1 MDWDLWGPSC
11 SQDVIEEDA
20 LNEKSC
26 VQVLRVLI
34 SKADTEIEELEKD
47 LVILQSELA
56 WAENR
61 EWSEICSTSLREKI
75 NCLDISIQSLKNE
88 NEHDINVH
96 VLMRREPA
104 ERIHEIIKVLL
115 RRYFLEKDEQE
126 QHPVFIIKQ
135 SSSDVQE
142 HATNLS
148 DEKKK
153 LSDFDSNIINKE
165 GGKESSTTIIER
177 FTIFN
182 SSLKPHGTKENCA
195 ETVKAANI
203 TIENSGTDTSNQESG
218 CSSENKKFSY
228 SCFKIIKEEVQHSST
243 PAPDIVILES
253 SLKPE
258 GNRGEV
264 DEKAEPSSIAVED
277 FSLDALEHSNNNS
290 DEKGKQCK
298 LNIKDDPTVTDDYK
312 ILISSLKSGGKR
324 KNYQKV
330 VKPTNVIV
338 ENSNSDAVRCEI
350 GLDGKK
356 KSYKSISRSD
366 VLTQTN
372 SGGADVKPKISN
384 FPLRTVQEKTVNG
397 SKVAASNKIDFAKSS
412 PRPDKKSMT
421 VQEAV
426 ISDNEHPAVNS
437 LSELQDHIGKDTTK
451 LHPEEEGKP
460 QAGKIQKAK
469 TLANDQES
477 ILCPSLKSPK
487 PKAKRKIQSNQLS
500 VQEAGLPPTEGG
512 LNSSS
517 ASKVKRRRKFG
528 ISKDNASL
536 KQLLDVKILKNLVL
550 QNSCEDDEPGLTPEV
565 SENSVL
571 LSQKR
576 SKNSLKLPILKELED
591 STTYNELP
599 KLHAD
604 TTDGAGKED
613 LLIINSCSIDDS
625 HDETIKSLPCPIPR
639 RFSLEKMKLVD
650 LRAMAKQHNMTKY
663 HKLRKDALVQQ
674 IAKQLG

>member
-1 MDWDLWGPSC
+1 MASGVDWKNCFSVAPESSYPMHPGWQCDFYFGYGL
-11 SQDVIEEDA
+11 DVIEEDA

-88 NEHDINVH
+88 NERDINVH
-96 VLMRREPA
+96 LLMRREPA

-115 RRYFLEKDEQE
+115 RRYCLENDEQE
-126 QHPVFIIKQ
+126 QRPVIIIKQ
-135 SSSDVQE
+135 SSSDMQE

-153 LSDFDSNIINKE
+153 LSDFDSNIINV
-165 GGKESSTTIIER
+165 GRKESSTTIIER

-195 ETVKAANI
+195 EMVKAANI

-218 CSSENKKFSY
+218 CSSENKKFSN
-228 SCFKIIKEEVQHSST
+228 SCFKITKEEVQHSST
-243 PAPDIVILES
+243 PTPDIVILES

-264 DEKAEPSSIAVED
+264 DEKAEPSSIVVED

-298 LNIKDDPTVTDDYK
+298 LNTKDDPTVTDDYK

-330 VKPTNVIV
+330 VKPTNVV

-372 SGGADVKPKISN
+372 SGGADVK
-384 FPLRTVQEKTVNG
+384 
-397 SKVAASNKIDFAKSS
+397 A
-412 PRPDKKSMT
+412 
-421 VQEAV
+421 
-426 ISDNEHPAVNS
+426 
-437 LSELQDHIGKDTTK
+437 
-451 LHPEEEGKP
+451 
-460 QAGKIQKAK
+460 
-469 TLANDQES
+469 
-477 ILCPSLKSPK
+477 
-487 PKAKRKIQSNQLS
+487 
-500 VQEAGLPPTEGG
+500 
-512 LNSSS
+512 
-517 ASKVKRRRKFG
+517 
-528 ISKDNASL
+528 
-536 KQLLDVKILKNLVL
+536 
-550 QNSCEDDEPGLTPEV
+550 
-565 SENSVL
+565 EN
-571 LSQKR
+571 
-576 SKNSLKLPILKELED
+576 
-591 STTYNELP
+591 
-599 KLHAD
+599 
-604 TTDGAGKED
+604 
-613 LLIINSCSIDDS
+613 
-625 HDETIKSLPCPIPR
+625 
-639 RFSLEKMKLVD
+639 
-650 LRAMAKQHNMTKY
+650 
-663 HKLRKDALVQQ
+663 
-674 IAKQLG
+674 

>member
-11 SQDVIEEDA
+11 SQVAPESSYPMHPGWQCDFYFGYGLDVIEEDA

-88 NEHDINVH
+88 NERDINVH
-96 VLMRREPA
+96 LLMRREPA

-115 RRYFLEKDEQE
+115 RRYCLENDEQE
-126 QHPVFIIKQ
+126 QRPVIIIKQ
-135 SSSDVQE
+135 SSSDMQE

-153 LSDFDSNIINKE
+153 LSDFDSNIINV
-165 GGKESSTTIIER
+165 GRKESSTTIIER

-195 ETVKAANI
+195 EMVKAANI

-218 CSSENKKFSY
+218 CSTRR
-228 SCFKIIKEEVQHSST
+228 QQ
-243 PAPDIVILES
+243 
-253 SLKPE
+253 
-258 GNRGEV
+258 GEV
-264 DEKAEPSSIAVED
+264 DEKAEVESAFSSFPHCFDFIEPSSIVVED

-298 LNIKDDPTVTDDYK
+298 LNTKDDPTVTDDYK

-330 VKPTNVIV
+330 VKPTNVV

-372 SGGADVKPKISN
+372 SGGADV
-384 FPLRTVQEKTVNG
+384 
-397 SKVAASNKIDFAKSS
+397 AASNKIDSAKSS

-421 VQEAV
+421 VQE
-426 ISDNEHPAVNS
+426 ILPE
-437 LSELQDHIGKDTTK
+437 

-460 QAGKIQKAK
+460 QAEKIQKAK

-517 ASKVKRRRKFG
+517 ASKVKRDE
-528 ISKDNASL
+528 SLESL
-536 KQLLDVKILKNLVL
+536 KII
-550 QNSCEDDEPGLTPEV
+550 CEDDEPDLTPDD

-576 SKNSLKLPILKELED
+576 SIKSLKLPILKELED
-591 STTYNELP
+591 STTYNKLS
-599 KLHAD
+599 KLHTD
-604 TTDGAGKED
+604 TTDGAGKQD

-625 HDETIKSLPCPIPR
+625 HDETIKSLPCPTPR
-639 RFSLEKMKLVD
+639 RLSLEKMKLVD

>member
-88 NEHDINVH
+88 NERDINVH
-96 VLMRREPA
+96 LLMRREPA

-115 RRYFLEKDEQE
+115 RRYCLENDEQE
-126 QHPVFIIKQ
+126 QRPVIIIKQ
-135 SSSDVQE
+135 SSSDMQE

-153 LSDFDSNIINKE
+153 LSDFDSNIINV
-165 GGKESSTTIIER
+165 GRKESSTTIIER

-195 ETVKAANI
+195 EMVKAANI

-218 CSSENKKFSY
+218 CSSENKKFSN
-228 SCFKIIKEEVQHSST
+228 SCFKITKEEVQHSST
-243 PAPDIVILES
+243 PTPDIVILES

-264 DEKAEPSSIAVED
+264 DEKAESSSIVVED

-298 LNIKDDPTVTDDYK
+298 LNTKDDPTVTDDYK

-330 VKPTNVIV
+330 VKPTNVV
-338 ENSNSDAVRCEI
+338 ENSNSDAVRFEI

-384 FPLRTVQEKTVNG
+384 FPLKTVQEKTVNG
-397 SKVAASNKIDFAKSS
+397 SKVAASNKIDSAKSS

-421 VQEAV
+421 VQEVV
-426 ISDNEHPAVNS
+426 ISDNEHSAVNS
-437 LSELQDHIGKDTTK
+437 LSELQDQIRKDTTE

-460 QAGKIQKAK
+460 QAEKIQKAK

-487 PKAKRKIQSNQLS
+487 PKAKRKIQSIQLS
-500 VQEAGLPPTEGG
+500 VQEASLPPTEGG

-517 ASKVKRRRKFG
+517 ASKVKRRRKFR
-528 ISKDNASL
+528 ISKDNVSL

-550 QNSCEDDEPGLTPEV
+550 QNSCEDDEPDLTPDD

-576 SKNSLKLPILKELED
+576 SIKSLKLPILKELED
-591 STTYNELP
+591 STTYNKLS
-599 KLHAD
+599 KLHTD
-604 TTDGAGKED
+604 TTEGAGKQD

-625 HDETIKSLPCPIPR
+625 HDETIKSLPCPTPR
-639 RFSLEKMKLVD
+639 RLSLEKMKLVD